1 MILEIL
7 IIIIIMAVANCL
19 STLKTIFVSKK
30 FLQPVYFIV
39 FVDAIIFAIVISKV
53 VATEQ
58 GLYYVFA
65 FALGKSIGVFLGGIV
80 ENQAALGLLET
91 SIYLNNKNKMS
102 SIADQLRS
110 AGYSVNTVV
119 AFGFSG
125 RKRYV
130 VETTLKRRDLI
141 SFKSFVEFENGKE
154 PTMIVKEIDSVYG
167 NLKEN
172 I

>member
-1 MILEIL
+1 MFLELL
-7 IIIIIMAVANCL
+7 IIITIMAVANCL

-30 FLQPVYFIV
+30 FLQPVYLIV
-39 FVDAIIFAIVISKV
+39 FVDAVIFAIVISKV

-65 FALGKSIGVFLGGIV
+65 FALGKSMGVFLGGIV
-80 ENQAALGLLET
+80 ESKAALGLLET
-91 SIYLNNKNKMS
+91 SVYFNDKIKMS

-130 VETTLKRRDLI
+130 VETTLKRRDLK
-141 SFKSFVEFENGKE
+141 SFSSFVESQNGKE
-154 PTMIVKEIDSVYG
+154 PTMVVKEINNVYG

>member
-1 MILEIL
+1 MFLELL
-7 IIIIIMAVANCL
+7 IIITIMAVANCL

-30 FLQPVYFIV
+30 FLQPVYLIV
-39 FVDAIIFAIVISKV
+39 FVDAVIFAIVISKV

-65 FALGKSIGVFLGGIV
+65 FALGKSMGVFLGGIV
-80 ENQAALGLLET
+80 ESKAALGLLET
-91 SIYLNNKNKMS
+91 SVYFNDKIKMS

-110 AGYSVNTVV
+110 SGYSVNTVV

-130 VETTLKRRDLI
+130 VETTLKRKDLK
-141 SFKSFVEFENGKE
+141 SFSSFVESQNGKE
-154 PTMIVKEIDSVYG
+154 PTMVVKEINNVYG